1 MSQKNEWKNDLIS
14 FIGHECYYGDFK
26 VLQADIY
33 RNTREFQASRP
44 SKEEP
49 NRFEKNN
56 QSQFQFQSQ
65 FRTRATVRTLS
76 RL

>member
-1 MSQKNEWKNDLIS
+1 MPIDEPKNEWKNDLIS
-14 FIGHECYYGDFK
+14 FISHECYNGNFK

-33 RNTREFQASRP
+33 RNTRKFQASRP

-56 QSQFQFQSQ
+56 QSQFI
-65 FRTRATVRTLS
+65 FRTRAAVRTLS

>member
-14 FIGHECYYGDFK
+14 FISHECYYGDFK

-49 NRFEKNN
+49 NRFEKKQPISIYLSNA
-56 QSQFQFQSQ
+56 
-65 FRTRATVRTLS
+65 FRREDLK
-76 RL
+76 

>member
-14 FIGHECYYGDFK
+14 FISHECYYGDFK

-49 NRFEKNN
+49 NRFEKKTTNLN
-56 QSQFQFQSQ
+56 
-65 FRTRATVRTLS
+65 LS
-76 RL
+76 FERVPPWGP